1 MTPAATEMVH
11 LDRYSARW
19 LEARRARTRVIM
31 DVFTGAGCDTVSPPH
46 IQPANLLL
54 DVVGESVGETTYL
67 CEDRHGAD
75 LCLRTDLTV
84 PTCLF
89 YLRREPEASRAAKY
103 AAAGTVFRQPS
114 MDAKASED
122 GFDHGELHQVGI
134 EIFNGR
140 DAIAAD
146 VEVLDLVLDGLRR
159 SELRSSRVRIGD
171 VAIFRDLVAGLPM
184 PERWRQQLV
193 HHFWHPRAFAAYLN
207 RLTKKQ
213 PLRVPA
219 ALAKSL
225 DANDLAA
232 STGAVQRYL
241 DKAGTELQG
250 DRSVAEVTAGLL
262 DQLRDA
268 AEAPLAFTVAGII
281 DSYLHIEARPDEA
294 LAQIRELAKR
304 QPGLDL
310 SASLDAFQQRLT
322 RLVDKGIR
330 TADLTFDA
338 DFGRDF
344 EYYTGFVFEV
354 TAGPAHAVTGARR
367 TIAGGGRYDSLC
379 QALGSSRR
387 VPAVG
392 AAIYTDRLLAAA
404 WGSGL

>member
-1 MTPAATEMVH
+1 MTPAKADLVH

-19 LEARRARTRVIM
+19 LEAQSARTRVIM

-46 IQPANLLL
+46 VQPAGLLL
-54 DVVGESVGETTYL
+54 DVVGESVGETTFL
-67 CEDRHGAD
+67 CADRNGTE

-89 YLRREPEASRAAKY
+89 YLRRQPEAARAAKY
-103 AAAGTVFRQPS
+103 AAAGTVFRQPAA
-114 MDAKASED
+114 DAAAADD
-122 GFDHGELHQVGI
+122 GFDHGELHQVGL

-140 DAIAAD
+140 DPIAAD
-146 VEVLDLVLDGLRR
+146 VEVLDLVLDSLRR

-184 PERWRQQLV
+184 PDRWRRQLM
-193 HHFWHPRAFAAYLN
+193 HHFWHQRAFAAYLS
-207 RLTKKQ
+207 RLTKSQ
-213 PLRVPA
+213 PLRLPA
-219 ALAKSL
+219 ALVSVLKI
-225 DANDLAA
+225 NDQAA
-232 STGAVQRYL
+232 SVAAVRGYL
-241 DKAGTELQG
+241 DKAGTEQQG
-250 DRSVAEVTAGLL
+250 VRNVEAVTAQLL

-268 AEAPLAFTVAGII
+268 SEPPLPLAVAAII
-281 DSYLHIEARPDEA
+281 DSYLHIDGTPTEA
-294 LAQIRELAKR
+294 LVKIRKLVER

-310 SASLDAFQQRLT
+310 SASLDAFEQRLGG
-322 RLVDKGIR
+322 LADKGIR
-330 TADLTFDA
+330 VADLTFDA
-338 DFGRDF
+338 DFGRNF

-354 TAGPAHAVTGARR
+354 TAGPATARR
-367 TIAGGGRYDSLC
+367 IIAGGGRYDGLC
-379 QALGSSRR
+379 QALGSARR